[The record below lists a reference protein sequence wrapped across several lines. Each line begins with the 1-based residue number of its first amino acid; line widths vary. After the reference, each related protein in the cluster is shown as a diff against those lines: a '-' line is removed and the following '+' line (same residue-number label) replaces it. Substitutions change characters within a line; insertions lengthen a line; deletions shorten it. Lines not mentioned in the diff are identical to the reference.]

1 MVSLLV
7 AKEMMSNED
16 MLEEVKTVRRQ
27 LELRRAGDRV
37 RHVILAISIFRL
49 HLDSLLAANGQY
61 YMPGTR
67 LRGSRPSGEFEAKKG
82 H

>member
-16 MLEEVKTVRRQ
+16 VLEEVKTVRRD
-27 LELRRAGDRV
+27 RGVIGGDRV

-49 HLDSLLAANGQY
+49 HLDSLLASNGQY

-67 LRGSRPSGEFEAKKG
+67 LHGSRPSGEFEAKKG